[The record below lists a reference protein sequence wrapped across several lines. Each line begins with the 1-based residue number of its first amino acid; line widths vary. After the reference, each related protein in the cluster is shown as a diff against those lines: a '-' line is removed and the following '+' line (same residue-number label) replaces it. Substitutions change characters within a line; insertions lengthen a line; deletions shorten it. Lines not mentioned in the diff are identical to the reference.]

1 MSGSRRF
8 LLYGSY
14 GYTGRLIARLAVERG
29 LEPVLAGRDAEAL
42 QEQAARQG
50 LRHLVAA
57 LDDPQALDDALDD
70 LPLVLHCAGPFSRT
84 FQPMVEACLRAGR
97 HYLDVTGEIAVFEAA
112 AGLDG
117 RAREAG
123 AMLMPGVGFDVVPTD
138 CLAVHLKSRLPS
150 ATRLALAVLMA
161 GSVSRG
167 TALSMAEQLGKE
179 GLVRRAGRLTPVPA
193 GWKSRSFDFGTG
205 PRPAVTIP
213 FGDVVTAYYSTGI
226 EEIEVYG
233 AGPPGL
239 RRALRVTGRLGGLLQ
254 SRLLQGLIERGIRR
268 RVAGPSAGER
278 ARGESRLY
286 GEVADDEGRFVS
298 AILVGPEAYDF
309 TALTALAVLEKALS
323 GEAPPGFQTP
333 GKAYGPGLVLGIEG
347 VDLLEQDVTGA

>member
-1 MSGSRRF
+1 LSGSGRF

-29 LEPVLAGRDAEAL
+29 FEPVLAGRNEEAL
-42 QEQAARQG
+42 REQAEREG
-50 LRHLVAA
+50 LRHVVAD
-57 LDDPQALDDALDD
+57 LDDPEALDHALEG

-97 HYLDVTGEIAVFEAA
+97 HYLDITGEIAVFEAA
-112 AGLDG
+112 AELDD
-117 RAREAG
+117 RARA
-123 AMLMPGVGFDVVPTD
+123 ARVMLMPGVGFDVVPTD
-138 CLAVHLKSRLPS
+138 CLAVHLESRLPS
-150 ATRLALAVLMA
+150 ATRLTLAVLT
-161 GSVSRG
+161 GGGVSRG
-167 TALSMAEQLGKE
+167 TALSMAEQLGKG

-205 PRPAVTIP
+205 PRSAVTIP
-213 FGDVVTAYYSTGI
+213 FGDVFTAYYSTGI
-226 EEIEVYG
+226 GDIEVYG

-239 RRALRVTGRLGGLLQ
+239 QRMLRATGRLGGLLQ
-254 SRLLQGLIERGIRR
+254 SRSVRGLIERGIRR

-278 ARGESRLY
+278 ARGETRIY
-286 GEVADDEGRFVS
+286 GEVADDEGHSAS

-309 TALTALAVLEKALS
+309 TALTALAVLEKALA

-333 GKAYGPGLVLGIEG
+333 GKAYGPNLVLGIEG
-347 VDLLEQDVTGA
+347 VDLLRPA